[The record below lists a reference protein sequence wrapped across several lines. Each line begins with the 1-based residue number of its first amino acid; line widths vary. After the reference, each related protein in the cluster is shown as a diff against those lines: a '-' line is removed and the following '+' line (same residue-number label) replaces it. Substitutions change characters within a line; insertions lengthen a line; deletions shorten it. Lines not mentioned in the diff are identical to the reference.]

1 MGRNKRLW
9 AVLAALVFSGSAEVN
24 HLDHVDVVTD
34 HSGDACE
41 DETCSVRLLQR
52 QAAKLSADLNFSRA
66 ESGQRWQGNRE
77 TGSTCLIYHCGKHLG
92 PTECHHYRCICQH
105 GYQYSELTKRCESET
120 SSPVQR
126 DTGGSCWIWPC
137 SRWRGPTECLH
148 HKCWCL
154 EGYKAVRGYCEKDE
168 TPQPATTTT
177 KPGEGLAVATGRPPA
192 MQTSCA
198 WGDEQCGGA
207 GWSGPTCC
215 EAGYYCDGSN
225 CVKVSEK
232 LVVPKYGFSDALRK
246 KSEGKLFTFYVYRA
260 QGETTYPPE
269 NVNVADLGGVMWY
282 LHNEI
287 VGRADWGYKRKF
299 DITRILRYKVQTRAT
314 QPLLDRGMN
323 FGVRFAFDSG
333 QCTGPF
339 SCDEAW
345 QNYGYFVGCNK
356 LQTGF
361 PFPDFKVAYDGV
373 WYSLPGKCPQMK
385 YFEKTNKTAES
396 HGLQCIEDQPGGFC
410 DDPSGTAD
418 CTYNFEDAGEISLD
432 ELEGI
437 SGDYH
442 AWIKSG
448 KREYDRIT
456 DHGTGMTFWDKLDDP
471 TLAKKRVAAAKA
483 LFEKHYPGS
492 YEGIDEPS
500 CDFDFFAFYKM
511 APGGFKDNG
520 PQTPKKIKEPPCGT
534 AQPGD
539 KCYEEISW
547 ARSDGI
553 YANPEWYPG
562 LTPQSSIEDFQ
573 KVMHGS
579 GGTACPMPCGLLS

>member
-1 MGRNKRLW
+1 M
-9 AVLAALVFSGSAEVN
+9 ATTV
-24 HLDHVDVVTD
+24 
-34 HSGDACE
+34 
-41 DETCSVRLLQR
+41 
-52 QAAKLSADLNFSRA
+52 AK
-66 ESGQRWQGNRE
+66 W
-77 TGSTCLIYHCGKHLG
+77 
-92 PTECHHYRCICQH
+92 
-105 GYQYSELTKRCESET
+105 
-120 SSPVQR
+120 
-126 DTGGSCWIWPC
+126 
-137 SRWRGPTECLH
+137 
-148 HKCWCL
+148 
-154 EGYKAVRGYCEKDE
+154 
-168 TPQPATTTT
+168 QPAPKAQQPAPKARVRRTPPSRTQRE
-177 KPGEGLAVATGRPPA
+177 EGRYRDQAELRQLAEDRLED
-192 MQTSCA
+192 
-198 WGDEQCGGA
+198 W
-207 GWSGPTCC
+207 
-215 EAGYYCDGSN
+215 
-225 CVKVSEK
+225 K
-232 LVVPKYGFSDALRK
+232 
-246 KSEGKLFTFYVYRA
+246 
-260 QGETTYPPE
+260 TTYPPE

-287 VGRADWGYKRKF
+287 VGRSDWGYKRKF

-385 YFEKTNKTAES
+385 FFEKTNKS
-396 HGLQCIEDQPGGFC
+396 SLSRGLDCIEDQPGGFC
-410 DDPSGTAD
+410 DEPSGTAD
-418 CTYNFEDAGEISLD
+418 CTYNFDAWKMRAKSRWMSWKGFRAITTTGSSLAT
-432 ELEGI
+432 ENTTGPAK
-437 SGDYH
+437 YT
-442 AWIKSG
+442 
-448 KREYDRIT
+448 IT
-456 DHGTGMTFWDKLDDP
+456 DHGTGMSFWDKLDDP
-471 TLAKKRVAAAKA
+471 ERSKQRVQAAKD

-492 YEGIDEPS
+492 YAGIDEPP

-520 PQTPKKIKEPPCGT
+520 PQQAKKIKAPPCGT

-539 KCYEEISW
+539 KCYEEWRSEISW
-547 ARSDGI
+547 AKSDGI